1 MTDALREK
9 GVALQRFG
17 VLLALVGASLQLGAY
32 PDLGFA
38 VSLAGGAVGLF
49 GLLAV
54 WDAVTA

>member
-17 VLLALVGASLQLGAY
+17 VLLVLVGVSLRLGAH
-32 PDLGFA
+32 PDVGFG
-38 VSLAGGAVGLF
+38 VSLAGGIVGLF